1 MPHFRASL
9 IDRLID
15 ETPRLQREARPLR
28 AQTRRGLRESL
39 RRDLTWLLNTRTPL
53 TEARFDET
61 RELTTIHYGMPS
73 LTVYTPGSE
82 KARIALGRRIT
93 RVIEAFEPRL
103 TRIRVQVM
111 PSGKS
116 ERGLRVRI
124 EGMLQTE
131 SAREPVSFLSVLQST
146 GGGWEVHE
154 SQ

>member
-28 AQTRRGLRESL
+28 AQTRRGLRETL
-39 RRDLTWLLNTRTPL
+39 RRDLTWLLNTRTSL
-53 TEARFDET
+53 TAARFDET
-61 RELTTIHYGMPS
+61 RELTAIHYGMPS
-73 LTVYTPGSE
+73 LTVYTPVSDE
-82 KARIALGRRIT
+82 AQAALARRIT

-103 TRIRVQVM
+103 TRVRVQVI
-111 PSGKS
+111 PARKT
-116 ERGLRVRI
+116 ERSLRVRI
-124 EGMLQTE
+124 EGMLRTE
-131 SAREPVSFLSVLQST
+131 SAREPISFLTVFQTT